1 MKRIIISTLIAAGL
15 VAVTLWYF
23 ADAPTPKEEI
33 IRAQQAAQFKQLLPL
48 AIEGNPSAQVLVAG
62 FYKNGIG
69 VEKNLNEAWALY
81 RKAAER
87 GHPDAQYE
95 LGHMYETGQGVRANP
110 YRAAE
115 WYKLAAGFGRHREA
129 QYALGQLYLT
139 GRGVPHGYAEAVPWF
154 LKAANQ
160 GHPAAL
166 YLMGAVY
173 LEGWSAPADVIEAY
187 KWFTLALNVADQA
200 MAYDRT
206 YDPARALKR
215 LRPKMNKFQ
224 VKRAEEAA
232 ARFRPK
238 MEKPAMGASG
248 RPIVPAR

>member
-23 ADAPTPKEEI
+23 SDAPTPKEEI
-33 IRAQQAAQFKQLLPL
+33 IRAQQAARFKALLPKAL
-48 AIEGNPSAQVLVAG
+48 AGNVSAEVLVAG

-69 VEKNLNEAWALY
+69 VKKNLTEARTLY
-81 RKAAER
+81 RRAADR

-95 LGHMYETGQGVRANP
+95 LGHMYETGEGVRANP
-110 YRAAE
+110 FKAAE
-115 WYKLAAGFGRHREA
+115 WYKLAAGLGRHREA

-139 GRGVPHGYAEAVPWF
+139 GRGVPHGYADAVPWF
-154 LKAANQ
+154 RKAANQ

-173 LEGWSAPADVIEAY
+173 LEGWSEPADKIEAY
-187 KWFTLALNVADQA
+187 KWFTLALKVADQA
-200 MAYDRT
+200 KAYDLT
-206 YDPARALKR
+206 YDPARALRR

-232 ARFRPK
+232 ARFRP
-238 MEKPAMGASG
+238 M
-248 RPIVPAR
+248 VPAR